1 MLCLAQQSQKEER
14 SKSNDSIKIVSRG
27 SIPSATSKGASRA
40 SKMRAIARKEDTAS
54 TLKQEQQVMY
64 LCRSG
69 VFIAVFDHGKW
80 GFKERKVYI
89 LSFPGS
95 LTRFTVVK
103 NSIRNASSDSFAY
116 LYCCL
121 TLIVFSV
128 LLCFCFFTLLL
139 AFLRIQGCSRL
150 LQCDAVTRN
159 VP

>member
-69 VFIAVFDHGKW
+69 VFIDVFDHGKC
-80 GFKERKVYI
+80 GFKERKDYV

-103 NSIRNASSDSFAY
+103 NSIRMHHQILS
-116 LYCCL
+116 L
-121 TLIVFSV
+121 TYIVV
-128 LLCFCFFTLLL
+128 LPSLFFLFCFVFV
-139 AFLRIQGCSRL
+139 FLHCY
-150 LQCDAVTRN
+150 
-159 VP
+159 